1 MEQDSLLQRYR
12 RDRRKLLEFLLSS
25 GLIKEVRTPSGSTP
39 LSDADFDKLSA
50 DYILHC
56 IKSGGIVDVSEASK
70 KYYAESAHPI
80 MIHSKLGDSYFLTSD
95 PDIAGSPPRRVPPS
109 TSVSS
114 NNHASSS
121 SSKLDS
127 FDMKS
132 VETHG
137 DDYGLKQK
145 VEAAVARASFTDS
158 GIPSL
163 GLPTLKTGFLKDC
176 LMMTCGNQPTSYC
189 LHLCFF
195 LGSNCFR
202 LRIGRKKR
210 IQNFCLD

>member
-70 KYYAESAHPI
+70 KYHAESAHPI

>member
-109 TSVSS
+109 TSVSKS
-114 NNHASSS
+114 RSSCS
-121 SSKLDS
+121 
-127 FDMKS
+127 
-132 VETHG
+132 
-137 DDYGLKQK
+137 
-145 VEAAVARASFTDS
+145 
-158 GIPSL
+158 
-163 GLPTLKTGFLKDC
+163 
-176 LMMTCGNQPTSYC
+176 
-189 LHLCFF
+189 
-195 LGSNCFR
+195 
-202 LRIGRKKR
+202 
-210 IQNFCLD
+210 